1 MLEYRGL
8 TYPGIPIPND
18 QSARG
23 WPDSMA
29 VAPNGDFYIPNG
41 RPTAQDIAEL
51 KKRGLD
57 YPTAK
62 NALSIQGG
70 NLLKVYAKDGTLKC
84 FSALPGMQ
92 QCVGMRVGRSGAVY
106 TVLPCRPINR
116 EEKLGTLVKFD
127 SRFDE
132 FPIGRIEGT
141 WHERLE
147 EGGTHVWGGHSGHR
161 NSPVRI
167 ENMAWD
173 YHGALVRFSGCT
185 CSRSQFSL
193 DAYERVFLPAAH
205 KCAVDVLDANGNV
218 IVTIGSYGNADC
230 RGEDSPV
237 VDPKTGELRPR
248 RPDDPPGLKSP
259 LADLG
264 ITFLMPNFTTVEDEA
279 LYVNDLGN
287 ERIVRVRLEYEVEKI
302 VSLP

>member
-1 MLEYRGL
+1 
-8 TYPGIPIPND
+8 
-18 QSARG
+18 
-23 WPDSMA
+23 
-29 VAPNGDFYIPNG
+29 
-41 RPTAQDIAEL
+41 
-51 KKRGLD
+51 
-57 YPTAK
+57 
-62 NALSIQGG
+62 
-70 NLLKVYAKDGTLKC
+70 
-84 FSALPGMQ
+84 MQ
-92 QCVGMRVGRSGAVY
+92 QCVGMRVGRSGAIY
-106 TVLPCRPINR
+106 TVLPCRPINT

-147 EGGTHVWGGHSGHR
+147 EGGTHVWGGHSGNR

-185 CSRSQFSL
+185 CSRGQFSL

-205 KCAVDVLDANGNV
+205 KCVVDVLDANSNV
-218 IVTIGSYGNADC
+218 ILTIGSYGNADC
-230 RGEDSPV
+230 RGKDSPV

-264 ITFLMPNFTTVEDEA
+264 ITFLMPNFTAVEDEA

-287 ERIVRVRLEYEVEKI
+287 ERIVRVRLEYGVEKI